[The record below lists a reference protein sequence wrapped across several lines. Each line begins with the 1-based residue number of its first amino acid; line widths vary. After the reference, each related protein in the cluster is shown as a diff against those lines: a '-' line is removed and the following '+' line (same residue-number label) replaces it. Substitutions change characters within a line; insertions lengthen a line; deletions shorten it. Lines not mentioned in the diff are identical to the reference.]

1 VNASHLLHR
10 HLRTLSTP
18 PDSLCYIIEMN
29 DFANLSLSDRKII
42 VGVDFGTTY
51 SGLAWAETRRA
62 SFNHHNLL
70 VLLIFVLVI
79 AGSYNCYRFMAFKN
93 WRIGW

>member
-1 VNASHLLHR
+1 MNASHLLHR

-62 SFNHHNLL
+62 SLTTTT
-70 VLLIFVLVI
+70 
-79 AGSYNCYRFMAFKN
+79 Y
-93 WRIGW
+93 